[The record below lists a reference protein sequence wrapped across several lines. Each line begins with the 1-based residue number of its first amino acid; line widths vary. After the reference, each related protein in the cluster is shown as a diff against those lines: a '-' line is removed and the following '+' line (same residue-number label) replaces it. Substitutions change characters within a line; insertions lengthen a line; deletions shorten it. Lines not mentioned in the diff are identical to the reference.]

1 MYGRHFTFAARTSG
15 QKAKRLERE
24 PTVVNETA
32 DRKHHL
38 DLLPTRV
45 RRFFF
50 HSGETP
56 SWNDAHYNALR
67 CSATNNE

>member
-38 DLLPTRV
+38 DLLATQSATFVLQLGRDP
-45 RRFFF
+45 FL
-50 HSGETP
+50 E
-56 SWNDAHYNALR
+56 R
-67 CSATNNE
+67 CSLQRSQMFCNE